1 MYYPDDLI
9 ERIRM
14 ENDIVSLISEYIT
27 LIPKGGSH
35 FGLCPFHSEKSPS
48 FSVSSLK
55 QLYYCF
61 GCGASGNV
69 VSFVMQKEN
78 YDFLTAIKALAER
91 ARIELPEER
100 YSESAKKDARDKKTL
115 VEIHKQSARFYYD
128 ILISEEGTPARN
140 YLDIRGI
147 DPKVRIKFGLGFAPD
162 SWDSLSKFLLEH
174 GHSESILLKSGLIGR
189 NKSGKLFDK
198 FRNRLMF
205 PILGVMGNV
214 IGFGGR
220 IIGEGEPKYLNSPET
235 PIFEKSRNLYSL
247 NFART
252 LNAKELVLVEG
263 YMDVIGL
270 YQAGIKNA
278 IASLG
283 TAFNQNHA
291 RALKK
296 YTNSVVL
303 AFDGDGAGKKAAG
316 KAIPILV
323 ENGLRVRVLDLDP
336 AEAKDPD
343 DYIKKFGANDF
354 LKKLNNAMSHVA
366 FNIKQMEADYD
377 LDTDAGKIDF
387 TTAAVKL
394 LSKLPGEIEKD
405 VYISETS
412 KITGI
417 SSDAIKSEILKQ
429 TLGSNN
435 VSPRLR
441 RSFELARADKNRQKG
456 LLDARKSIV
465 LYAAHDERFAQA
477 IKDVLKTTE
486 LREYVSVKLLEA
498 IYNIYDKGG
507 SVYPAELVNCFES
520 TEEQRQVSDIF
531 INTIMP
537 ESDEGKLRALTDSIK
552 AVKKAN
558 IEEQLFQ
565 INDNNEALKLLETK
579 NNLEKLY
586 ISL

>member
-9 ERIRM
+9 EHIRM
-14 ENDIVSLISEYIT
+14 ENDIVSLIGEYVSLT
-27 LIPKGGSH
+27 PKGDSH
-35 FGLCPFHSEKSPS
+35 FGLCPFHSERTPS

-91 ARIELPEER
+91 ARIELPEEKF
-100 YSESAKKDARDKKTL
+100 SETAQQNARDKKTL
-115 VEIHKQSARFYYD
+115 VEIHKQTARFYYD
-128 ILISEEGTPARN
+128 MLISNDGQETRD
-140 YLDIRGI
+140 YLDHRGI
-147 DPKVRIKFGLGFAPD
+147 DPKVRIKYGLGFAPD
-162 SWDSLSKFLLEH
+162 SWDKLSNYLSEQ
-174 GHSESILLKSGLIGR
+174 GHSEYLLIKSGLIGK
-189 NKSGKLFDK
+189 NKNGKLFDK

-205 PILGVMGNV
+205 PILDIMGNV

-235 PIFEKSRNLYSL
+235 PIFGKSRNLYSL

-252 LNAKELVLVEG
+252 LNAKELILVEG
-263 YMDVIGL
+263 YMDVIAL
-270 YQAGIKNA
+270 YQAGFRNA
-278 IASLG
+278 VASLG

-291 RALKK
+291 RTLKK

-303 AFDGDGAGKKAAG
+303 AFDGDGAGIKAAG
-316 KAIPILV
+316 KAVPILV
-323 ENGLRVRVLDLDP
+323 ENGLRVRVLDLDKE
-336 AEAKDPD
+336 EAKDPD
-343 DYIKKFGANDF
+343 DYIKKFGANEF
-354 LKKLNNAMSHVA
+354 LNKLNNAMSHVA
-366 FNIKQMEADYD
+366 FNIKQMETEYD

-387 TTAAVKL
+387 TVAAAKL

-405 VYISETS
+405 VYISETA

-417 SSDAIKSEILKQ
+417 SENAIKSEISKQ
-429 TLGSNN
+429 AQSTGS

-441 RSFELARADKNRQKG
+441 RGFELARADKHKQKG
-456 LLDARKSIV
+456 LFDARKSIV
-465 LYAAHDERFAQA
+465 LYAAHDRRFAEA
-477 IKDVLKTTE
+477 IRKILHPDELKDFVF
-486 LREYVSVKLLEA
+486 VKLLEA
-498 IYNIYDKGG
+498 IYGIYDKGG
-507 SVYPAELVNCFES
+507 HVYPAELVSHFES
-520 TEEQRQVSDIF
+520 TEEQRQASDIF

-537 ESDEGKLRALTDSIK
+537 ETNDGKIRALTDSIK

-565 INDNNEALKLLETK
+565 TDDNNEVIKLIETK

-586 ISL
+586 IQL

>member
-1 MYYPDDLI
+1 MYYPDDLV

-14 ENDIVSLISEYIT
+14 ENDIVNLIGEYVSLT
-27 LIPKGGSH
+27 AKGDSH
-35 FGLCPFHSEKSPS
+35 FGLCPFHSERTPS

-78 YDFLTAIKALAER
+78 YDFPTAIKALAER
-91 ARIELPEER
+91 ARIELPEEKF
-100 YSESAKKDARDKKTL
+100 SEAAQKNARDKKTL
-115 VEIHKQSARFYYD
+115 IEMHKQAARFYYD
-128 ILISEEGTPARN
+128 ILVSDEGMDARN
-140 YLDIRGI
+140 YLDKRSIPER
-147 DPKVRIKFGLGFAPD
+147 VRIKYGLGFAPD
-162 SWDSLSKFLLEH
+162 SWDRLSNHLVGL
-174 GHSESILLKSGLIGR
+174 GHSESLLLKSGLVGR
-189 NKSGKLFDK
+189 NKNGKLFDK

-205 PILGVMGNV
+205 PILDIMGNV

-263 YMDVIGL
+263 YMDVIAL
-270 YQAGIKNA
+270 YQAGFKNA
-278 IASLG
+278 VASLG

-291 RALKK
+291 RTLKK

-303 AFDGDGAGKKAAG
+303 AFDGDGAGIKAAG

-323 ENGLRVRVLDLDP
+323 ENGLRVRVLGLDP
-336 AEAKDPD
+336 NEAKDPD
-343 DYIKKFGANDF
+343 DYIQKFGADAF
-354 LKKLNNAMSHVA
+354 LKKLNTAMSHIA
-366 FNIKQMEADYD
+366 FNIAQMEKEYD

-387 TTAAVKL
+387 TTAAAKL

-405 VYISETS
+405 VYIAEAA
-412 KITGI
+412 KLTGI
-417 SSDAIKSEILKQ
+417 SEGAIKSEIAKQ
-429 TLGSNN
+429 AGSAGA
-435 VSPRLR
+435 VTPRLR
-441 RSFELARADKNRQKG
+441 RSFEFARADKHRQKG
-456 LLDARKSIV
+456 LYDARKSIV
-465 LYAAHDERFAQA
+465 LYAAHDTRFARA
-477 IKDVLKTTE
+477 IRDLLSPPE
-486 LREYVSVKLLEA
+486 LRDYVFVKLLEA
-498 IYNIYDKGG
+498 IFGIYDKGG
-507 SVYPAELVNCFES
+507 NVYPAELVNLFES
-520 TEEQRQVSDIF
+520 NEEQRQASDIF

-537 ESDEGKLRALTDSIK
+537 DSNEGKMRALTDSIK

-558 IEEQLFQ
+558 IEEQLFDV
-565 INDNNEALKLLETK
+565 IDNNEAIKLIEAK